1 MESGHRHGY
10 DATSPEQKDHESSKG
25 YKLGPCLRAAKT
37 VSQMGNELEEVKTN
51 KFSTERYEIVLS
63 LLLPKSILKKHIK
76 EFNDLVKMNVYP
88 MAASAA
94 PIHLPLKL
102 VAR

>member
-1 MESGHRHGY
+1 MQQIFYFWKTSLSEANHR
-10 DATSPEQKDHESSKG
+10 D
-25 YKLGPCLRAAKT
+25 KLGPCLLRAAKT

-51 KFSTERYEIVLS
+51 KFSTEKYEIVLS

-102 VAR
+102 VAW